1 MSATSLDLSQIKT
14 DALSAAASF
23 RTLIGLGTGNTP
35 TFLAL
40 ALSGQSLTGSQ
51 ATSLIDASATW
62 NTTGTPTAFK
72 LNVTDTASNASSLLM
87 DLRTNNSSMFSIRK
101 NGWVELGNP
110 VINNASLLQLAAGGS
125 ARLQIGASYVWALQP
140 LWLTR
145 SDVVLLGEDA
155 GVFAQRNSTNAQR
168 FNLYGT
174 YTDASNYRRLY
185 LNSTTAGAFTLGV
198 EGAGTGASGNTL
210 AIAAGSLTI
219 PGTLSTVNA
228 TLLSPSGG
236 YHIFHDGQSAQGLV
250 VSHTN
255 YDPDTAAFISN
266 TRNVHSVQGVFAFGN
281 GTYWQS
287 DVVLKRTSAN
297 TISVLRGNFSTPGNF
312 VSGTTSITP
321 ASLTGS
327 SATSAL
333 DIAQTWNTTGIPTL
347 IKANVVDTA
356 SSSGS
361 LLMDLQTGGVSQFRV
376 AKNGRIVAQTLT
388 IGTGGQTN
396 VSTNTA
402 FGFETLNSASLTGG
416 ANVGIGYQALR
427 ACTSGFWNTAVG
439 HSALLA
445 ATSGWANT
453 ALGLQAAVNLTSGTA
468 NTAIGM
474 NALQSVGTTSC
485 HTAIGRGALSS
496 VGLGSNNTAI
506 GCDCGNTITTGSSN
520 IAIGNNV
527 QVDSAT
533 ASNQINIG
541 NHYYHNRAF
550 LYNTFTD
557 SSNYERLSLS
567 FATYSL
573 SRFAILRAES
583 AGTGSADIGVVL
595 GPKGTGAIVGQMPD
609 GTVSGGNA
617 RGFHAVDLQT
627 LRNANTQVASG
638 SYSVIGGGVVN
649 TSSGDYSTVGGGVLN
664 TSSGNTSTV
673 GGGANNTSSGDYSTV
688 GGGANNT
695 SSGNTSTVG
704 GGFGNTSSGNYS
716 TVGGGY
722 GNTSSGTVSTVGGG
736 FGAKA
741 TRHGETSHAS
751 GIFSAAGDAQHTV
764 LIARRD
770 TTDATANVVLTL
782 DGGTPSSTNRLTLPA
797 ETTWSLGIKLA
808 AYNDTDNT
816 GAWWT
821 IRGGVRRNAANGTAM
836 IGSLIVERDSEG
848 TMSGT
853 SASIVADDTNEALEI
868 RVTGLVSKNIRWV
881 AVVDISQVSYGIP

>member
-1 MSATSLDLSQIKT
+1 LISTGRGIAIESDNDVFSVR
-14 DALSAAASF
+14 DAAN
-23 RTLIGLGTGNTP
+23 TL
-35 TFLAL
+35 
-40 ALSGQSLTGSQ
+40 
-51 ATSLIDASATW
+51 
-62 NTTGTPTAFK
+62 
-72 LNVTDTASNASSLLM
+72 
-87 DLRTNNSSMFSIRK
+87 
-101 NGWVELGNP
+101 
-110 VINNASLLQLAAGGS
+110 
-125 ARLQIGASYVWALQP
+125 
-140 LWLTR
+140 
-145 SDVVLLGEDA
+145 
-155 GVFAQRNSTNAQR
+155 AQRNSTA
-168 FNLYGT
+168 
-174 YTDASNYRRLY
+174 
-185 LNSTTAGAFTLGV
+185 
-198 EGAGTGASGNTL
+198 
-210 AIAAGSLTI
+210 
-219 PGTLSTVNA
+219 
-228 TLLSPSGG
+228 
-236 YHIFHDGQSAQGLV
+236 
-250 VSHTN
+250 
-255 YDPDTAAFISN
+255 
-266 TRNVHSVQGVFAFGN
+266 
-281 GTYWQS
+281 
-287 DVVLKRTSAN
+287 
-297 TISVLRGNFSTPGNF
+297 
-312 VSGTTSITP
+312 
-321 ASLTGS
+321 
-327 SATSAL
+327 
-333 DIAQTWNTTGIPTL
+333 AQT
-347 IKANVVDTA
+347 
-356 SSSGS
+356 
-361 LLMDLQTGGVSQFRV
+361 FR
-376 AKNGRIVAQTLT
+376 I
-388 IGTGGQTN
+388 
-396 VSTNTA
+396 
-402 FGFETLNSASLTGG
+402 
-416 ANVGIGYQALR
+416 
-427 ACTSGFWNTAVG
+427 
-439 HSALLA
+439 
-445 ATSGWANT
+445 
-453 ALGLQAAVNLTSGTA
+453 
-468 NTAIGM
+468 
-474 NALQSVGTTSC
+474 
-485 HTAIGRGALSS
+485 
-496 VGLGSNNTAI
+496 
-506 GCDCGNTITTGSSN
+506 
-520 IAIGNNV
+520 
-527 QVDSAT
+527 
-533 ASNQINIG
+533 
-541 NHYYHNRAF
+541 
-550 LYNTFTD
+550 YNTFTD

>member
-1 MSATSLDLSQIKT
+1 VRILGHSL
-14 DALSAAASF
+14 
-23 RTLIGLGTGNTP
+23 
-35 TFLAL
+35 
-40 ALSGQSLTGSQ
+40 
-51 ATSLIDASATW
+51 ASAEAVSALEINQTW
-62 NTTGTPTAFK
+62 NTTGTPTLIKA
-72 LNVTDTASNASSLLM
+72 NVTDTASNASSLLM
-87 DLRTNNSSMFSIRK
+87 DLQRNNFSKFTVQKDGEVRIWNNNDVGRYTSLSHSNSTFSIRA
-101 NGWVELGNP
+101 NSGSVGGG
-110 VINNASLLQLAAGGS
+110 IIFYSTSAGS
-125 ARLQIGASYVWALQP
+125 QP
-140 LWLTR
+140 LTLISTGR
-145 SDVVLLGEDA
+145 GIAIESDNDVFLVRDA
-155 GVFAQRNSTNAQR
+155 ANTLAQRNSTA
-168 FNLYGT
+168 
-174 YTDASNYRRLY
+174 
-185 LNSTTAGAFTLGV
+185 
-198 EGAGTGASGNTL
+198 
-210 AIAAGSLTI
+210 
-219 PGTLSTVNA
+219 
-228 TLLSPSGG
+228 
-236 YHIFHDGQSAQGLV
+236 
-250 VSHTN
+250 
-255 YDPDTAAFISN
+255 
-266 TRNVHSVQGVFAFGN
+266 
-281 GTYWQS
+281 
-287 DVVLKRTSAN
+287 
-297 TISVLRGNFSTPGNF
+297 
-312 VSGTTSITP
+312 
-321 ASLTGS
+321 
-327 SATSAL
+327 
-333 DIAQTWNTTGIPTL
+333 AQT
-347 IKANVVDTA
+347 
-356 SSSGS
+356 
-361 LLMDLQTGGVSQFRV
+361 FR
-376 AKNGRIVAQTLT
+376 I
-388 IGTGGQTN
+388 
-396 VSTNTA
+396 
-402 FGFETLNSASLTGG
+402 
-416 ANVGIGYQALR
+416 
-427 ACTSGFWNTAVG
+427 
-439 HSALLA
+439 
-445 ATSGWANT
+445 
-453 ALGLQAAVNLTSGTA
+453 
-468 NTAIGM
+468 
-474 NALQSVGTTSC
+474 
-485 HTAIGRGALSS
+485 
-496 VGLGSNNTAI
+496 
-506 GCDCGNTITTGSSN
+506 
-520 IAIGNNV
+520 
-527 QVDSAT
+527 
-533 ASNQINIG
+533 
-541 NHYYHNRAF
+541 
-550 LYNTFTD
+550 YNTFTD

>member
-14 DALSAAASF
+14 DALSAASTF

-35 TFLAL
+35 TFLGA
-40 ALSGQSLTGSQ
+40 SLTGGTVT
-51 ATSLIDASATW
+51 ALAPLIDATQTWNSAGTVFTGMRLNVTDTASSSSSLLMDLQVGGVSQFNVMKDGKGYLGNCFYHGGSLIEGYNIASAARTRNTSGRSAIFGPESAVGLALASNFGVSWSSSTAGSGDCFLNRDLFITRDAAGTLAQRNATNAQTFRIYESFTDASNYTRGSIAATSSGFDLTPEAAGTGSKRPVRILGHSLASAEAVSALEINQTW
-62 NTTGTPTAFK
+62 NTTGTPTLIKA
-72 LNVTDTASNASSLLM
+72 NVTDTASNASSLLM
-87 DLRTNNSSMFSIRK
+87 DLQRNNFSKFTVQKDGEVRIWNNNDVGRYTSLSHSNSTFSIRA
-101 NGWVELGNP
+101 NSGSVGGG
-110 VINNASLLQLAAGGS
+110 IIFYSTSAGS
-125 ARLQIGASYVWALQP
+125 QP
-140 LWLTR
+140 LTLISTGR
-145 SDVVLLGEDA
+145 GIAIESDNDVFLVRDA
-155 GVFAQRNSTNAQR
+155 ANTLAQRNSTA
-168 FNLYGT
+168 
-174 YTDASNYRRLY
+174 
-185 LNSTTAGAFTLGV
+185 
-198 EGAGTGASGNTL
+198 
-210 AIAAGSLTI
+210 
-219 PGTLSTVNA
+219 
-228 TLLSPSGG
+228 
-236 YHIFHDGQSAQGLV
+236 
-250 VSHTN
+250 
-255 YDPDTAAFISN
+255 
-266 TRNVHSVQGVFAFGN
+266 
-281 GTYWQS
+281 
-287 DVVLKRTSAN
+287 
-297 TISVLRGNFSTPGNF
+297 
-312 VSGTTSITP
+312 
-321 ASLTGS
+321 
-327 SATSAL
+327 
-333 DIAQTWNTTGIPTL
+333 AQT
-347 IKANVVDTA
+347 
-356 SSSGS
+356 
-361 LLMDLQTGGVSQFRV
+361 FR
-376 AKNGRIVAQTLT
+376 I
-388 IGTGGQTN
+388 
-396 VSTNTA
+396 
-402 FGFETLNSASLTGG
+402 
-416 ANVGIGYQALR
+416 
-427 ACTSGFWNTAVG
+427 
-439 HSALLA
+439 
-445 ATSGWANT
+445 
-453 ALGLQAAVNLTSGTA
+453 
-468 NTAIGM
+468 
-474 NALQSVGTTSC
+474 
-485 HTAIGRGALSS
+485 
-496 VGLGSNNTAI
+496 
-506 GCDCGNTITTGSSN
+506 
-520 IAIGNNV
+520 
-527 QVDSAT
+527 
-533 ASNQINIG
+533 
-541 NHYYHNRAF
+541 
-550 LYNTFTD
+550 YNTFTD

-617 RGFHAVDLQT
+617 RGQYAVDLQT